1 MGTPKLE
8 ARSLC
13 RNLERHGVVKCIM
26 EDEGRQRVTKYVARE
41 FEGQSELSL
50 KFEQE
55 KRKILELSRKYNVG
69 NVGDTSLINGS
80 TGGRRKL
87 TRKATS
93 TASASAGNE
102 DVNNDDDDD
111 NLNSSNPSSA
121 VVAVTEEETT
131 KNRDVS
137 TLVRWLARS
146 FRSLTHSRARG
157 NVNDPMLI

>member
-80 TGGRRKL
+80 MGGRRKVP
-87 TRKATS
+87 RKVTS
-93 TASASAGNE
+93 TDSASAGNE

-111 NLNSSNPSSA
+111 DNNLNSSNPSSA

-137 TLVRWLARS
+137 TRLLARP
-146 FRSLTHSRARG
+146 FARTARSLTPEL
-157 NVNDPMLI
+157 VVM